1 VVLKKSLVESRIGAN
16 DPFARPFA
24 PDLRP
29 VFFLT
34 LIFFINFI
42 GRMILSPLLPTI
54 ERELSISHGQAGSL
68 FFLMSAGYV
77 IGLLGSGFFASQT
90 NHKITIV
97 VSSAGVGCALIGI
110 SLCNSLWTMRAGLLC
125 VGLAAGLYIPSAI
138 AAITAL
144 VEQPRWGKAIAIHE
158 LAPNLAFFAAPF
170 VAQAFLTW
178 STWRLALGVIGT
190 ASLFVSL
197 FFYRFGRGGE
207 FPGESPVSSAFAT
220 LIRMP
225 AFWLMVVL
233 FGIGVSTTI
242 GVYAM
247 LPLYLV
253 SERHLDQSW
262 ANTVVALSRSY
273 GPLLGLVGGWA
284 SDRLGPRRTMVIS
297 LAFTGIATMLLGP
310 VSTRWISVVVIFQPL
325 LAVWFFP
332 AAFATLAAITRPD
345 ARNLAVSFTVP
356 FGYIIGGGAV
366 PAFIGIMGDA
376 GSFAAGYVETGFF
389 VLIGAVL
396 ALLLRLPA
404 GQNGSR

>member
-1 VVLKKSLVESRIGAN
+1 MLKKSLAGSRVGAAN
-16 DPFARPFA
+16 KPFS

-29 VFFLT
+29 VFFLA

-54 ERELSISHGQAGSL
+54 EKELAISHGQAGSL

-77 IGLLGSGFFASQT
+77 VGLLGSGFFAARS

-97 VSSAGVGCALIGI
+97 VSSAGVGFALLGI
-110 SLCNSLWTMRAGLLC
+110 SLSNSLWTMRAGLLC

-178 STWRLALGVIGT
+178 SNWRMALGFLG
-190 ASLFVSL
+190 AVSL
-197 FFYRFGRGGE
+197 IVGFTYYRFGRGGE
-207 FPGESPVSSAFAT
+207 FRGESPSSSAVAT
-220 LIRMP
+220 LIYMP
-225 AFWLMVVL
+225 AFWLMLVL

-253 SERHLDQSW
+253 SDRYLEQTW

-273 GPLLGLVGGWA
+273 GLLLGLLGGLV
-284 SDRLGPRRTMVIS
+284 SDRLGPRLTMVIS
-297 LAFTGIATMLLGP
+297 LVFTGVATVLLGLA
-310 VSTRWISVVVIFQPL
+310 SNRWISLVVIIQPL

-332 AAFATLAAITRPD
+332 AGFATLAAITRPD
-345 ARNLAVSFTVP
+345 ARNLAVAFTVP

-376 GSFAAGYVETGFF
+376 GSFAIGFVVTG
-389 VLIGAVL
+389 VLILAGAAL
-396 ALLLRLPA
+396 ALLLRLPSSS
-404 GQNGSR
+404 GER

>member
-1 VVLKKSLVESRIGAN
+1 
-16 DPFARPFA
+16 
-24 PDLRP
+24 
-29 VFFLT
+29 
-34 LIFFINFI
+34 
-42 GRMILSPLLPTI
+42 
-54 ERELSISHGQAGSL
+54 
-68 FFLMSAGYV
+68 
-77 IGLLGSGFFASQT
+77 
-90 NHKITIV
+90 
-97 VSSAGVGCALIGI
+97 
-110 SLCNSLWTMRAGLLC
+110 
-125 VGLAAGLYIPSAI
+125 
-138 AAITAL
+138 
-144 VEQPRWGKAIAIHE
+144 
-158 LAPNLAFFAAPF
+158 
-170 VAQAFLTW
+170 
-178 STWRLALGVIGT
+178 
-190 ASLFVSL
+190 
-197 FFYRFGRGGE
+197 
-207 FPGESPVSSAFAT
+207 
-220 LIRMP
+220 
-225 AFWLMVVL
+225 MVVL

-310 VSTRWISVVVIFQPL
+310 ASTRWISAVVIFQPL

-404 GQNGSR
+404 RQNGSR